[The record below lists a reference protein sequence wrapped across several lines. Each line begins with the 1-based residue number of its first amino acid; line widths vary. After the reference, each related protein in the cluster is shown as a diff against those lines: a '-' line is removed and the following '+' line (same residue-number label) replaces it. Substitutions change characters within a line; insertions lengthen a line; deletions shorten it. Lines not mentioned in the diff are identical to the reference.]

1 MFFRH
6 SFFKGI
12 INDRGFTII
21 NFPRFEKRTIWFFI
35 WRRIKRFYNL
45 ITTTIKSLENFHRCN
60 KSRLFLSFI
69 CPFKI
74 DAHVLQWLIIRRI
87 QRSVYDRASIDTKR
101 SALFFN
107 PGNEIVIFLNL
118 LISFYSLFTCLKVR
132 FCNNFT

>member
-1 MFFRH
+1 MFFRR

-21 NFPRFEKRTIWFFI
+21 NFPEKRTIWFFI

-74 DAHVLQWLIIRRI
+74 DAHVLQMADNSSDSTFCLWSR
-87 QRSVYDRASIDTKR
+87 DTKR

-107 PGNEIVIFLNL
+107 PGNEIIFVNL
-118 LISFYSLFTCLKVR
+118 LISFYSLFTCLKVP